1 MTVTTLPDNDIDI
14 PELAIKV
21 GDVFLGPSKT
31 LTDTH
36 FTLFSA
42 ITNDMHPI
50 HYDLE
55 YARATQF
62 GRPLAHGLLLN
73 SLTALGATAAVGLI
87 HGFVIVEQG
96 SRFLAPAMVGDTLQ
110 PKLTIERIWRDGARI
125 FCRIRTELTNQREET
140 VLEGFHLYR
149 VFDTPAVP

>member
-1 MTVTTLPDNDIDI
+1 MTVKTLPTNDLDI

-21 GDVFLGPSKT
+21 GDVFFGPSKT

-36 FTLFSA
+36 FTMFSA

-73 SLTALGATAAVGLI
+73 GLTALGATAAVGLI

-96 SRFLAPAMVGDTLQ
+96 SRFLAPAMVGDTLR
-110 PKLTIERIWRDGARI
+110 PKLTVERLWREGSKL
-125 FCRIRTELTNQREET
+125 FCRIGTELTNQRAET

-149 VFDTPAVP
+149 VFEAPKLP